1 MTATACQE
9 VCGCTPVHRPFP
21 RQYVRPMPTEKE
33 RLFITLTEEERLKF
47 EELLLELKRRR
58 LVRQTLTVNG
68 LALRLAQERMAQVW
82 QDLKRQ

>member
-1 MTATACQE
+1 
-9 VCGCTPVHRPFP
+9 
-21 RQYVRPMPTEKE
+21 MPTEKE

-82 QDLKRQ
+82 QDLKR

>member
-1 MTATACQE
+1 MTASLCQE
-9 VCGCTPVHRPFP
+9 VCGCTPVHRPSL

-82 QDLKRQ
+82 QDLKR